1 MKYDAR
7 TEQNTDKHSEFKN
20 WLISETVSGLKKS
33 SGKPEE
39 IKSCIFLFLNRA
51 YEAHLDPDEI
61 VNMLGAATPSIMD
74 LAEYK
79 GADEEAVLSSY
90 ELLDPTI
97 SQTHGYQAL

>member
-1 MKYDAR
+1 MKYNSR
-7 TEQNTDKHSEFKN
+7 TERDNEKHSEFKN
-20 WLISETVSGLKKS
+20 WLIKETVSGLKNS
-33 SGKPEE
+33 RGKPEE

-61 VNMLGAATPSIMD
+61 VNMLGTEKPNIMD

-97 SQTHGYQAL
+97 SQTYGY